1 LLPTPRLSRRG
12 KKDRIQLG
20 GGLLP
25 AIFHREV
32 ESIEKEQVLL
42 KNEQIRHPRVRV
54 IGSDGKQIGVLA
66 TREAIEVAKRQG
78 LDLVLVSPN
87 SDPPVAKIMDFGK
100 YMYQIS
106 KRQKEAKKKQKQQEI
121 KQMKFRLKID
131 EHDYQTKLKHIRRFL
146 EDGDKV
152 KVTIMFRGR
161 EIAFV
166 ERGKQILERIA
177 SDIGDIATVESD
189 ARLEGRD
196 MWMQLKPKNG

>member
-1 LLPTPRLSRRG
+1 M
-12 KKDRIQLG
+12 
-20 GGLLP
+20 P
-25 AIFHREV
+25 AIFYREV

-42 KNEQIRHPRVRV
+42 KNEQIRHPKVRV
-54 IGSDGKQIGVLA
+54 IDSDGKQIGVIP
-66 TREAIEVAKRQG
+66 TREAIEVARRKG

-106 KRQKEAKKKQKQQEI
+106 KRQKEAKKKQKTQEI

-166 ERGKQILERIA
+166 DRGKQILDRIA
-177 SDIGDIATVESD
+177 NDVTDIASIEAD
-189 ARLEGRD
+189 AKLEGRD

>member
-1 LLPTPRLSRRG
+1 M
-12 KKDRIQLG
+12 
-20 GGLLP
+20 P
-25 AIFHREV
+25 AIFYREV
-32 ESIEKEQVLL
+32 GSIEKEQVLL
-42 KNEQIRHPRVRV
+42 KNEQIRHPKVRV
-54 IGSDGKQIGVLA
+54 IDSDGKQIGVIS
-66 TREAIEVAKRQG
+66 TKEAIELARRKG

-106 KRQKEAKKKQKQQEI
+106 KRQKEAKKKQKIQET

-161 EIAFV
+161 EIAFAD
-166 ERGKQILERIA
+166 RGKQILDRIA
-177 SDIGDIATVESD
+177 NDLNDIAVVEAD
-189 ARLEGRD
+189 AKLEGRD

>member
-1 LLPTPRLSRRG
+1 M
-12 KKDRIQLG
+12 
-20 GGLLP
+20 P
-25 AIFHREV
+25 AFFRREV
-32 ESIEKEQVLL
+32 ESIEKEQAML
-42 KNEQIRHPRVRV
+42 KNEQIKHPKVRV
-54 IGSDGKQIGVLA
+54 IDSDGRQIGVLP
-66 TREAIEVAKRQG
+66 TREAIETARRQG

-100 YMYQIS
+100 YLYQVS

-161 EIAFV
+161 EIAFTD
-166 ERGKQILERIA
+166 RGKQILDKVA
-177 SDIGDIATVESD
+177 NDVSDIAIVE
-189 ARLEGRD
+189 AEAKLEGRD
-196 MWMQLKPKNG
+196 MWMQLKPKNT

>member
-1 LLPTPRLSRRG
+1 M
-12 KKDRIQLG
+12 
-20 GGLLP
+20 P
-25 AIFHREV
+25 AFFRREV
-32 ESIEKEQVLL
+32 ESIEKEQVML
-42 KNEQIRHPRVRV
+42 KNEQIKHPKVRV
-54 IGSDGKQIGVLA
+54 IDSDGRQIGVLP
-66 TREAIEVAKRQG
+66 TREAIETARRQG

-100 YMYQIS
+100 YLYQVS

-161 EIAFV
+161 EIAFTD
-166 ERGKQILERIA
+166 RGKQILDKVA
-177 SDIGDIATVESD
+177 NDVSDIAIVE
-189 ARLEGRD
+189 AEAKLEGRD
-196 MWMQLKPKNG
+196 MWMQLKPKNT